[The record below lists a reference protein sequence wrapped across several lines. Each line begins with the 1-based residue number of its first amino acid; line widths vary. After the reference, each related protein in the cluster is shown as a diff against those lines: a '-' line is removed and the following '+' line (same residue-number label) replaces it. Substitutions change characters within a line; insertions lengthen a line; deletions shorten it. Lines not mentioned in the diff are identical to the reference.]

1 MSRDDVQQ
9 KHDSALREH
18 QRQKENMERESS
30 QKIEKMNLD
39 HNKTIEDHR
48 RETVALKEKLDDKI
62 EDLDTQIGDFTKKVG
77 DMEVELSKIAAE
89 HSKTMQEMEA
99 TMNDDFEAKIKK
111 IKEDN
116 EQELAE
122 RDLAASKLN
131 QEKNDLATDL
141 DDLKDNHENDILQKN
156 HENNQ
161 ALEDAV
167 HEENEKWRNK
177 MDDLKR
183 EARNMEQMLQD

>member
-1 MSRDDVQQ
+1 
-9 KHDSALREH
+9 
-18 QRQKENMERESS
+18 
-30 QKIEKMNLD
+30 
-39 HNKTIEDHR
+39 
-48 RETVALKEKLDDKI
+48 
-62 EDLDTQIGDFTKKVG
+62 
-77 DMEVELSKIAAE
+77 
-89 HSKTMQEMEA
+89 
-99 TMNDDFEAKIKK
+99 MNDDFEAKIKK